1 MRKRILG
8 APLWLVVLA
17 VVATL
22 GAVAMDL
29 ALGMHDDI
37 RLSLTGGALALV
49 VILVM
54 GALGKFPER

>member
-8 APLWLVVLA
+8 APRWLVVLA
-17 VVATL
+17 VVGTL

-37 RLSLTGGALALV
+37 KVSFTGGALALV
-49 VILVM
+49 IILVM